1 MMTYTVMTM
10 IYEYDDDNILKIAQL
25 QLALDHAIEENR
37 RLKESQEN
45 TVKMLKVV
53 LGMLDKKM
61 HL

>member
-1 MMTYTVMTM
+1 M
-10 IYEYDDDNILKIAQL
+10 IYEYDDDNILKIGQL
-25 QLALDHAIEENR
+25 QLALDHANEENR

-53 LGMLDKKM
+53 MSMLDKKM

>member
-1 MMTYTVMTM
+1 MTYTVMTM

-53 LGMLDKKM
+53 MSMLDKKM

>member
-1 MMTYTVMTM
+1 MTYTVMTM

-45 TVKMLKVV
+45 TVKMLKTV
-53 LGMLDKKM
+53 LQMLDNKTC
-61 HL
+61 L